1 MYNELSRYLPEN
13 SIHRIIKWIESL
25 QIDLKFVKPRITKLG
40 DFRYNYKNG
49 LQITINNDLNPYQ
62 TLITTVHEIAHAFV
76 YKKFGSKVK
85 AHGKE
90 WKEIYKAL
98 MLNFLKPD
106 VFPSDILSCLSLH
119 IINPSASSNSDTDL
133 VLILRKY
140 DDENHYNISQIDFG
154 QKFNFSGKIFVKK
167 EKLRKRF
174 KCLNTQNQKYY
185 LFNPTTKIKIF
196 K

>member
-1 MYNELSRYLPEN
+1 MYNELSRYLPKD
-13 SIHRIIKWIESL
+13 SIFRIITWIERL
-25 QIDLKFVKPRITKLG
+25 QIDLKFVKPRNTKLG
-40 DFRYNYKNG
+40 DFRYNYKNV
-49 LQITINNDLNPYQ
+49 LKITINNDLNPYQ

-90 WKEIYKAL
+90 WKEMYKNL
-98 MLNFLKPD
+98 MLNFLKPNI
-106 VFPSDILSCLSLH
+106 FPSDILSSLSLH
-119 IINPSASSNSDTDL
+119 IINPSASSNSDIDL

-140 DDENHYNISQIDFG
+140 DDENHCNISQIDFG

-174 KCLNTQNQKYY
+174 KCLNTQNQRYY

>member
-1 MYNELSRYLPEN
+1 MYNELSRYTQN
-13 SIHRIIKWIESL
+13 SISRIAKWIEIL

-62 TLITTVHEIAHAFV
+62 TLITMVHEIAHAFV
-76 YKKFGSKVK
+76 YKKFGSKIK

-90 WKEIYKAL
+90 WKEMYKAL
-98 MLNFLKPD
+98 MLNFLKPNI
-106 VFPSDILSCLSLH
+106 FPSDILSCLSLH
-119 IINPSASSNSDTDL
+119 IINPSASSNSDTEL

-167 EKLRKRF
+167 KK
-174 KCLNTQNQKYY
+174 N
-185 LFNPTTKIKIF
+185 
-196 K
+196 

>member
-1 MYNELSRYLPEN
+1 MYNELSRYLPED
-13 SIHRIIKWIESL
+13 SIPRIIKWIESL

-40 DFRYNYKNG
+40 DFRYSYKNG

-90 WKEIYKAL
+90 WKEMYKIL
-98 MLNFLKPD
+98 MLNFLKPNI
-106 VFPSDILSCLSLH
+106 FPSDILSCLSLH

-140 DDENHYNISQIDFG
+140 DDENYSIISQIEFG
-154 QKFNFSGKIFVKK
+154 EKFNFSGKIFVKE

-174 KCLNTQNQKYY
+174 KCLNTQNQRYY

>member
-1 MYNELSRYLPEN
+1 
-13 SIHRIIKWIESL
+13 
-25 QIDLKFVKPRITKLG
+25 
-40 DFRYNYKNG
+40 
-49 LQITINNDLNPYQ
+49 
-62 TLITTVHEIAHAFV
+62 
-76 YKKFGSKVK
+76 
-85 AHGKE
+85 
-90 WKEIYKAL
+90 
-98 MLNFLKPD
+98 MLNFLKLD

-140 DDENHYNISQIDFG
+140 DDENHPNISQIDFG
-154 QKFNFSGKIFVKK
+154 QKFNFSGKIFVKE

-174 KCLNTQNQKYY
+174 KCLNTQNQRYY

>member
-1 MYNELSRYLPEN
+1 MHNELSKYIPKN
-13 SIHRIIKWIESL
+13 SIHRIAKWIEIL

-62 TLITTVHEIAHAFV
+62 TLITLVHEIAHAFV

-90 WKEIYKAL
+90 WKEMYKSL
-98 MLNFLKPD
+98 MLNFLKPNI
-106 VFPSDILSCLSLH
+106 FPSDILSCLSLH
-119 IINPSASSNSDTDL
+119 IINPAASSNSDTDL

-140 DDENHYNISQIDFG
+140 DDKNHFNISQIEFG
-154 QKFNFSGKIFVKK
+154 EKFNFSGKIFIKE

-174 KCLNTQNQKYY
+174 KCLNTQNQRYY
-185 LFNPTTKIKIF
+185 LFNPTTIIKIF

>member
-1 MYNELSRYLPEN
+1 MYNELSKYIPKN
-13 SIHRIIKWIESL
+13 SISRIAKWIEIL

-49 LQITINNDLNPYQ
+49 LQITVNNDLNPYQ
-62 TLITTVHEIAHAFV
+62 TLITLVHEIAHAFV

-90 WKEIYKAL
+90 WKEMYKAL
-98 MLNFLKPD
+98 MLNFLKPNI
-106 VFPSDILSCLSLH
+106 FPSDILSCLSLH
-119 IINPSASSNSDTDL
+119 IINPSASSNSDSDL

-140 DDENHYNISQIDFG
+140 DDKNHCNISQIDFG
-154 QKFNFSGKIFVKK
+154 EKFYFSSKIFIKE

-174 KCLNTQNQKYY
+174 KCFNTENQRYY

>member
-1 MYNELSRYLPEN
+1 MHNELSQYIPEN
-13 SIHRIIKWIESL
+13 SISRIIKWIEML
-25 QIDLKFVKPRITKLG
+25 KIELKFVKPRTTKLG
-40 DFRYNYKNG
+40 DFRYSFKNG
-49 LQITINNDLNPYQ
+49 LQITINNDLNLYQ
-62 TLITTVHEIAHAFV
+62 TLITLVHEIAHAFV
-76 YKKFGSKVK
+76 YKKYGLKIK

-90 WKEIYKAL
+90 WKEMYKAL

-106 VFPSDILSCLSLH
+106 VFPSDILSCLSSH
-119 IINPSASSNSDTDL
+119 IINPSASTSSDTDL

-174 KCLNTQNQKYY
+174 KCLNTENQRYY
-185 LFNPTTKIKIF
+185 LFNPTTKIKIV

>member
-1 MYNELSRYLPEN
+1 MYNELSRHLPKD
-13 SIHRIIKWIESL
+13 SIFRIIKWIESL

-62 TLITTVHEIAHAFV
+62 ALITTVHEIAHAFV
-76 YKKFGSKVK
+76 YKKFGSNVK

-90 WKEIYKAL
+90 WKEMYKGL
-98 MLNFLKPD
+98 MLNFLKPNI
-106 VFPSDILSCLSLH
+106 FPSDILSCLSSH
-119 IINPSASSNSDTDL
+119 IINPFASSNSDTEL

-140 DDENHYNISQIDFG
+140 DDENHHNISQIDFG
-154 QKFNFSGKIFVKK
+154 EKFNFSGKIFVKV

-174 KCLNTQNQKYY
+174 KCLNTQNQRYY
-185 LFNPTTKIKIF
+185 LFNPTTKIKIL

>member
-1 MYNELSRYLPEN
+1 MTLN
-13 SIHRIIKWIESL
+13 IVIKNV
-25 QIDLKFVKPRITKLG
+25 LK
-40 DFRYNYKNG
+40 
-49 LQITINNDLNPYQ
+49 ITINNDLNPYQ

-90 WKEIYKAL
+90 WKEMYKNL
-98 MLNFLKPD
+98 MLNFLKPNI
-106 VFPSDILSCLSLH
+106 FPSDILSSLSLH
-119 IINPSASSNSDTDL
+119 IINPSASSNSDIDL

-140 DDENHYNISQIDFG
+140 DDENHCNISQIEFG
-154 QKFNFSGKIFVKK
+154 EKFNFSGKIFVKE

-174 KCLNTQNQKYY
+174 KCLNTQNQRYY

>member
-1 MYNELSRYLPEN
+1 M
-13 SIHRIIKWIESL
+13 
-25 QIDLKFVKPRITKLG
+25 
-40 DFRYNYKNG
+40 
-49 LQITINNDLNPYQ
+49 QITINNDLNLYQ
-62 TLITTVHEIAHAFV
+62 TLITLVHEIAHAFV
-76 YKKFGSKVK
+76 YKKFGSKIK

-90 WKEIYKAL
+90 WKEMYKAL

-106 VFPSDILSCLSLH
+106 IFPSDILSCLSLH

-140 DDENHYNISQIDFG
+140 DDKNHYNISQIEFG
-154 QKFNFSGKIFVKK
+154 EKFNFSGKIFIKE

-174 KCLNTQNQKYY
+174 KCLNTQNQRYY

>member
-1 MYNELSRYLPEN
+1 MYNELSKYIPKN
-13 SIHRIIKWIESL
+13 SISRIAKWIEIL

-62 TLITTVHEIAHAFV
+62 TLITLVHEIAHAFV

-85 AHGKE
+85 AHGKD
-90 WKEIYKAL
+90 WKEMYKSL
-98 MLNFLKPD
+98 MLNFLKPNI
-106 VFPSDILSCLSLH
+106 FPTDILSCLSLH

-154 QKFNFSGKIFVKK
+154 QKFNFSGKIFVKE

-174 KCLNTQNQKYY
+174 KCLNTQNQRYY

>member
-1 MYNELSRYLPEN
+1 MYNELSRYLPED
-13 SIHRIIKWIESL
+13 SIFRIIKWIESL
-25 QIDLKFVKPRITKLG
+25 QIDLKFVKPRVTKLG
-40 DFRYNYKNG
+40 DFRYNYKKG

-90 WKEIYKAL
+90 WKEMYKAL
-98 MLNFLKPD
+98 MLNFLKPNI
-106 VFPSDILSCLSLH
+106 FPSDILSCLSLH
-119 IINPSASSNSDTDL
+119 IINPSASSNSDADL

-140 DDENHYNISQIDFG
+140 DDKNHYNISQIDFG
-154 QKFNFSGKIFVKK
+154 EKFYFSGKIFIKE

-174 KCLNTQNQKYY
+174 KCLNTQNQRYY
-185 LFNPTTKIKIF
+185 LFNPTTIIKLF

>member
-1 MYNELSRYLPEN
+1 MHNELSKYIPKN
-13 SIHRIIKWIESL
+13 SISRIAKWIEIL
-25 QIDLKFVKPRITKLG
+25 QIDLKFVKTRSTKLG
-40 DFRYNYKNG
+40 DFKYNNTNG
-49 LQITINNDLNPYQ
+49 LQITINNDLNFYQ
-62 TLITTVHEIAHAFV
+62 TLITLVHEIAHAFV
-76 YKKFGSKVK
+76 YKKYGSKIK

-90 WKEIYKAL
+90 WKEMYRAL

-106 VFPSDILSCLSLH
+106 IFPSDILSCLSLH
-119 IINPSASSNSDTDL
+119 MINPSASSNSDTDL

-154 QKFNFSGKIFVKK
+154 EKFNFSGQIFVKE

-174 KCLNTQNQKYY
+174 KCLNTQNHKYY

>member
-1 MYNELSRYLPEN
+1 MYNELSRSLPKD
-13 SIHRIIKWIESL
+13 SIFRIIKWIESL

-49 LQITINNDLNPYQ
+49 FQITINNDLNPYQ
-62 TLITTVHEIAHAFV
+62 TLITTVHEIAHAFI

-90 WKEIYKAL
+90 WKEMYKIL
-98 MLNFLKPD
+98 MLNFLKPNI
-106 VFPSDILSCLSLH
+106 FPSDILSCLSLH

-140 DDENHYNISQIDFG
+140 DDENYYNISQIEFG
-154 QKFNFSGKIFVKK
+154 EKFNFSGKIFVKE

-174 KCLNTQNQKYY
+174 KCLNTQNQRYY

>member
-1 MYNELSRYLPEN
+1 MLLF
-13 SIHRIIKWIESL
+13 IKIW
-25 QIDLKFVKPRITKLG
+25 VKNKG
-40 DFRYNYKNG
+40 
-49 LQITINNDLNPYQ
+49 
-62 TLITTVHEIAHAFV
+62 
-76 YKKFGSKVK
+76 
-85 AHGKE
+85 HGRE
-90 WKEIYKAL
+90 WKEMYKAL
-98 MLNFLKPD
+98 MLNFLKPNI
-106 VFPSDILSCLSLH
+106 FPSDILSCLSLH

-140 DDENHYNISQIDFG
+140 DDENHCNISQIDFG

-174 KCLNTQNQKYY
+174 KCLNTQNQRYY

>member
-1 MYNELSRYLPEN
+1 MHNELSKYIPKN
-13 SIHRIIKWIESL
+13 SIARIAKWIEIL

-62 TLITTVHEIAHAFV
+62 TLITLVHEIAHAFV

-90 WKEIYKAL
+90 WKEMYKIL
-98 MLNFLKPD
+98 MLNFLKPNI
-106 VFPSDILSCLSLH
+106 FPSDILSCLSLH

-140 DDENHYNISQIDFG
+140 DDKNHYNISQIDFG
-154 QKFNFSGKIFVKK
+154 EKFNFSGKIFIKE

-174 KCLNTQNQKYY
+174 KCLNTENQRYY
-185 LFNPTTKIKIF
+185 LFNPTTKIKIY

>member
-1 MYNELSRYLPEN
+1 MYNELSKYIPKN
-13 SIHRIIKWIESL
+13 SISRIAKWIEIL
-25 QIDLKFVKPRITKLG
+25 QIDLKFVKTRTTKLG
-40 DFRYNYKNG
+40 DFKYSNKNG
-49 LQITINNDLNPYQ
+49 LQITINNDLNLYQ
-62 TLITTVHEIAHAFV
+62 TLITLVHEIAHAFV
-76 YKKFGSKVK
+76 YKKYGSKIK

-90 WKEIYKAL
+90 WKEMYKAL

-106 VFPSDILSCLSLH
+106 VFPCDILSCLSLH

-154 QKFNFSGKIFVKK
+154 QKFNFSGKIFVKE

-174 KCLNTQNQKYY
+174 KCLNTQNHRYY